1 MSKRTIAFFFVL
13 LLSQFV
19 CAQDKIRIGYI
30 THDQPISFDHNQKA
44 DGIMPDLIRKVLFKI
59 DPNYEKNVSWIPFND
74 ELVGEEQ
81 FKNNQLD
88 FLLGEYSN
96 VDINSHDIGVGI
108 SIYND
113 PIYLV
118 AKKKHLS
125 LGGLF
130 NLIWNDLL
138 KKALAYSLGLIILF
152 TIIIYVLESKK
163 HPQMKD
169 GTRREA
175 FSFTFFTITAC
186 FLRDLVYEPVT
197 NAARFFYGAWMI
209 ISLFLITVITSV
221 VTSTI
226 ILSTTDKTLRSLDLA
241 QIKNQEIAYVYA
253 HKSHKILID
262 NIDAKAHGYKSI
274 KEIFSNIM
282 AESIYYA
289 AIPESVIHSYN
300 HKNID
305 MLVVSESPIGY
316 ESYKILISPKLKTEY
331 INQFNS
337 LLVDVMLEENMY
349 RLCSKYT
356 DMPNHCNIV

>member
-1 MSKRTIAFFFVL
+1 MFLRFFIIYFTL
-13 LLSQFV
+13 FLSQVV
-19 CAQDKIRIGYI
+19 CAQDNIRIGYI
-30 THDQPISFDHNQKA
+30 THDQPISYELNQKA

-59 DPNYEKNVSWIPFND
+59 DPNYEKTVSWVPFKD
-74 ELVGEEQ
+74 ELVAEEQ

-96 VDINSHDIGVGI
+96 ADINSREIGVGI
-108 SIYND
+108 PIYDD

-118 AKKKHLS
+118 AKKKQLS
-125 LGGLF
+125 MVGLF
-130 NLIWNDLL
+130 HLIWNDLL
-138 KKALAYSLGLIILF
+138 TKALLYSLGLIILF
-152 TIIIYVLESKK
+152 TVIIYFLESKK

-169 GTRREA
+169 SSRREA

-226 ILSTTDKTLRSLDLA
+226 ILSTTDKTLRSLELS
-241 QIKNQEIAYVYA
+241 QIKNQEVGYVSA
-253 HKSHKILID
+253 HHSHEILID
-262 NIDAKAHGYKSI
+262 NIDAKAHGYHSI
-274 KEIFSNIM
+274 NEIISNIIS
-282 AESIYYA
+282 ENIYYA
-289 AIPESVIHSYN
+289 AIPESVLHSHN
-300 HKNID
+300 HEYDD
-305 MLVVSESPIGY
+305 MLVVSEMPIGY
-316 ESYKILISPKLKTEY
+316 ESYKILISPKFKTEY

-337 LLVDVMLEENMY
+337 VLVDVMLEENMY

-356 DMPNHCNIV
+356 DMANHCNIV